1 MKKPNDYVDNEKLHA
16 EMVEYIKAV
25 RITKEA
31 KAPLPPINNYIGSCI
46 LRIAQGL
53 AMKGNFSQYTYKD
66 EMISDGVENCI
77 LYIHNYNP
85 DISKNA
91 FSYFTFII
99 FRAFLRR
106 IAKEKKHQYIKQKS
120 LIKSVYDKSY
130 FTTEESSGN
139 LDNEVDL
146 DMNMDFASEF
156 VKNYEK
162 KLEEERLKSK
172 KKSEIENG

>member
-16 EMVEYIKAV
+16 EMIEYIKEV
-25 RITKEA
+25 RIS
-31 KAPLPPINNYIGSCI
+31 KAAGKPLPPINNYIGGCI

-53 AMKGNFSQYTYKD
+53 AMKGSFSGYTYKD

-85 DISKNA
+85 DVSSNA

-130 FTTEESSGN
+130 FTTDGESG
-139 LDNEVDL
+139 EVDADVNL

-162 KLEEERLKSK
+162 KLEEERLKGK
-172 KKSEIENG
+172 KKND